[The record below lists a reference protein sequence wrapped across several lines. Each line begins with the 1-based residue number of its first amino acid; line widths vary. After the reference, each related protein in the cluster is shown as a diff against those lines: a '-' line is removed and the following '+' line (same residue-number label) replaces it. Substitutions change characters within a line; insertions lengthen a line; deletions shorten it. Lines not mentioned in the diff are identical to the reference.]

1 MPIACRWP
9 ESPAPSPA
17 TPAFRSIG
25 HLRDIIKLTTQA
37 TEDLNRHTRL
47 LAVSQAT
54 RSFHIL
60 QGLDAAKCVVLN
72 NGVDLT
78 TFQPRPPTG
87 YLHRELSL
95 PANARLVI
103 TIGQLGLRKGT
114 DVALAA
120 AREVAAEI
128 PNVHWLIVGQR
139 TSTKPESREFEQR
152 LHRIAKDPPLCGRV
166 HFLGNRHD
174 VATLLNECTLLLH
187 AARQEPLGRVLLEA
201 AAAGLPVIATDV
213 GGTREIFP
221 TENDGAVLVPT
232 DDTSRFGSEMISLLR
247 DNARRE
253 RLAAGARHRA
263 EVAFD
268 IRQAAERLI
277 QNYRDVLN

>member
-1 MPIACRWP
+1 
-9 ESPAPSPA
+9 
-17 TPAFRSIG
+17 
-25 HLRDIIKLTTQA
+25 
-37 TEDLNRHTRL
+37 
-47 LAVSQAT
+47 
-54 RSFHIL
+54 
-60 QGLDAAKCVVLN
+60 
-72 NGVDLT
+72 
-78 TFQPRPPTG
+78 
-87 YLHRELSL
+87 
-95 PANARLVI
+95 
-103 TIGQLGLRKGT
+103 
-114 DVALAA
+114 
-120 AREVAAEI
+120 VAAEI

-139 TSTKPESREFEQR
+139 TSSKPESREFEQR

-174 VATLLNECTLLLH
+174 VAALLSECTLLLH

-253 RLAAGARHRA
+253 RLAAGARRRA

-268 IRQAAERLI
+268 IRQAADRLI
-277 QNYRDVLN
+277 QNYRNVLN